1 MQQGLCNGTVSVRLT
16 VCLFQL
22 STAAA
27 ARGGFAAV
35 GPAGRKYR
43 SIAAQPAPS
52 SNGAQQHGALQHG
65 GLQQR
70 RAVSRLQPPQK
81 SERRLVN
88 S

>member
-43 SIAAQPAPS
+43 SIAARPAPS
-52 SNGAQQHGALQHG
+52 SNGAAAA
-65 GLQQR
+65 R
-70 RAVSRLQPPQK
+70 RTAARRPAAKARSVTFTAAV
-81 SERRLVN
+81 EI
-88 S
+88 